1 MMVKPEIIFKSFKRV
16 LKMTWESNVSWSN
29 LNKKNEKL
37 VFCTL
42 KCLLAR
48 NYYYYYKRSI
58 IIIYV
63 FIKSW
68 IIGKGIG
75 IGQKILE
82 QWCIATRT
90 VRFNLIDFWILA
102 SNDYENKIIK
112 VKQLLCRCHI
122 QRYAFVPP
130 QAKLNIQISQVSI
143 LVNTVGYILSEC
155 KQMKKKTRV

>member
-1 MMVKPEIIFKSFKRV
+1 MMRTAILLWKSAVSTCQRLRRCTAKGLCSIIQYKSHQAFLCTSFISLALLWPYFECTLSCTINAELPMMVKPEIIFKSFKRV

-58 IIIYV
+58 IIIFYV

-90 VRFNLIDFWILA
+90 VRLI
-102 SNDYENKIIK
+102 
-112 VKQLLCRCHI
+112 
-122 QRYAFVPP
+122 
-130 QAKLNIQISQVSI
+130 
-143 LVNTVGYILSEC
+143 
-155 KQMKKKTRV
+155 